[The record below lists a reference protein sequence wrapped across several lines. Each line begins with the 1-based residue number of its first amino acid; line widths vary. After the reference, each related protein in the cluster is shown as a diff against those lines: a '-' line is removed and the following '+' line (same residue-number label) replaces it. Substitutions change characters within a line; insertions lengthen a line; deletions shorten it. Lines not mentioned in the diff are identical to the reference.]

1 MVNNGRRGATLSLS
15 FWAKIVKNL
24 TSRCPGTL
32 RHFAQKGDTKKTKV
46 CAF

>member
-15 FWAKIVKNL
+15 FWGEIVKNL
-24 TSRCPGTL
+24 TSLCPGG
-32 RHFAQKGDTKKTKV
+32 RGHFAQKVDHKQTKV